1 MERGRGVAAKLGRKS
16 NFSGHRVT
24 TIPLLPSNEPRGSR
38 GKIRRIRGPD
48 KPDLETRREG
58 GRERE
63 RSATK
68 RRGRNR
74 EENRRKKRKGKKL
87 RDKWIEREERKKKMS
102 RATVCPRD
110 VIIAKKEEEDRG
122 VRDEKVARN
131 LQPDPLPSSLN
142 NRIAHSSPCDPL
154 GPIVSTE
161 LQFARCGWRALSTL
175 ASRPGVLQQRHPRQ
189 RTTTAVGRQ

>member
-48 KPDLETRREG
+48 KLDLETRREG

-68 RRGRNR
+68 RRRGRNR

-110 VIIAKKEEEDRG
+110 VIIAKKEEEEDRG

-131 LQPDPLPSSLN
+131 LQPDPPLLP
-142 NRIAHSSPCDPL
+142 
-154 GPIVSTE
+154 
-161 LQFARCGWRALSTL
+161 
-175 ASRPGVLQQRHPRQ
+175 
-189 RTTTAVGRQ
+189 

>member
-74 EENRRKKRKGKKL
+74 EENRRKKRRGKKL
-87 RDKWIEREERKKKMS
+87 RDKWIEREEKKRCRALRFVQEMLSS
-102 RATVCPRD
+102 RRRRRRTGAYAMKRWPGTSNRT
-110 VIIAKKEEEDRG
+110 
-122 VRDEKVARN
+122 
-131 LQPDPLPSSLN
+131 LPSSLN

>member
-74 EENRRKKRKGKKL
+74 EENRRKKRRGKKL
-87 RDKWIEREERKKKMS
+87 RDKWIEREEKKKMS

-131 LQPDPLPSSLN
+131 LQPDPPPSLN

>member
-87 RDKWIEREERKKKMS
+87 RDKWIEREERK
-102 RATVCPRD
+102 
-110 VIIAKKEEEDRG
+110 
-122 VRDEKVARN
+122 
-131 LQPDPLPSSLN
+131 
-142 NRIAHSSPCDPL
+142 
-154 GPIVSTE
+154 
-161 LQFARCGWRALSTL
+161 RCRALRFVQEMLSSRRRRRRTGAYAMKRWPGTSNRTPSPPPL
-175 ASRPGVLQQRHPRQ
+175 TIASRILLPAIRSAR
-189 RTTTAVGRQ
+189 